1 MRAWLQLLRI
11 ALAPTVLWD
20 LVAGALLAG
29 GALGGELLA
38 PLACLLLLF
47 HGGMV
52 LNDFADRRL
61 DATERPHRPLA
72 AERIGP
78 GAAFVAAVSL
88 LAGGAALA
96 LWALPSF
103 ARDLALVV
111 LAIVLAYDLGG
122 RVLRGAIGPPL
133 LATARALSLALAGA
147 CLRGSDLVAHTADL
161 LPYLA
166 YWLYFLF
173 LARLARREEEGCAG
187 MRALAFVIVAA
198 LVPLTLAPGGFQPVF
213 LLGWAAFGLWL
224 LAPALRDRHLHWEP
238 RRVQTA
244 VRRGL
249 AAAPAIPGLALL
261 AGGHWSGLAAPLVS
275 LAVVG
280 LARWAPPE

>member
-1 MRAWLQLLRI
+1 MRAWLQLLRV
-11 ALAPTVLWD
+11 ALAPTIVWD
-20 LVAGALLAG
+20 LAAGALLVG
-29 GALGGELLA
+29 GPLDGELLA

-52 LNDFADRRL
+52 LNDLADRRL
-61 DATERPHRPLA
+61 DATERPQRPLPA
-72 AERIGP
+72 GRIGV
-78 GAAFVAAVSL
+78 GAAVVAAVSL
-88 LAGGAALA
+88 LAGGATLA
-96 LWALPSF
+96 LWGLPSF
-103 ARDLALVV
+103 ARDLALAV
-111 LAIVLAYDLGG
+111 LAIVLVYDLGG
-122 RVLRGAIGPPL
+122 QFLRSPIGPPL

-147 CLRGSDLVAHTADL
+147 CLRGSDLVAEAADL

-173 LARLARREEEGCAG
+173 LARLARREAEGCPG

-198 LVPLTLAPGGFQPVF
+198 LVPLALAPGAFRPAF
-213 LLGWAAFGLWL
+213 LLGWAAFGSWL
-224 LAPALRDRHLHWEP
+224 IAPALRDRHLHWEA
-238 RRVQTA
+238 RRVQAA

-261 AGGHWSGLAAPLVS
+261 ASGHWGGLAAPLVI
-275 LAVVG
+275 LAVAR